1 MCTFS
6 PDGSEGYLLMEMAGV
21 ELRSHLSH
29 LEQLMLA
36 LLPRYSRL
44 DRYTLSPSLGHA
56 SHSHTVA
63 HDTQRKLTLEVLCN
77 VTTFGRSVIACSAK
91 TAALT
96 RILFAPH
103 LGDGIPSEG
112 RE

>member
-1 MCTFS
+1 
-6 PDGSEGYLLMEMAGV
+6 MAGV

-36 LLPRYSRL
+36 LLPRYSLL
-44 DRYTLSPSLGHA
+44 DRNTSHIQHPRVPTHTPHA
-56 SHSHTVA
+56 HAPHIPHGQSHSTA
-63 HDTQRKLTLEVLCN
+63 TQQDTQRTLTLEVLCN
-77 VTTFGRSVIACSAK
+77 VTTFGRAVIASSAK

-103 LGDGIPSEG
+103 LGDGLPNEG
-112 RE
+112 WS